1 MIHCSNLWVNE
12 MTKKDLLFL
21 KSTLAEIRH
30 EQKSILSAKSKIRML
45 EQRQDLESKTL
56 RDLNR
61 EINRIYKLS
70 KSHEEWV
77 SEKKREISDV
87 KTRLKEKRSIRKE
100 RNLEIKH
107 LGAIISEREEQIDTT
122 EAKNTVVT
130 MIFLVLF
137 TLIGFSAGMIYTKDF
152 PRGEWVCDDGTIVD
166 LLDVDDFWDTED
178 CPDGSDEDFIV
189 FGNSRAEDAGES
201 DEFRKLS
208 AAISN
213 ARSYCTII
221 GFGLGLGIR
230 FLFFRITKSLNPN
243 HTVESLEED
252 MTALIAKKEQ
262 LTKKRKSGDNIGK
275 LDASL
280 KQLESELSNR
290 TDEVSGHDDL
300 KSRKANTTNQ
310 ISKNNSDLEE
320 LLKKIKLKENLIKE
334 YWEKLSHLIPYSESI
349 KLL

>member
-122 EAKNTVVT
+122 EAENTVVT

-208 AAISN
+208 AAIPN
-213 ARSYCTII
+213 ARSICTII
-221 GFGLGLGIR
+221 GFG
-230 FLFFRITKSLNPN
+230 
-243 HTVESLEED
+243 
-252 MTALIAKKEQ
+252 
-262 LTKKRKSGDNIGK
+262 
-275 LDASL
+275 
-280 KQLESELSNR
+280 
-290 TDEVSGHDDL
+290 
-300 KSRKANTTNQ
+300 
-310 ISKNNSDLEE
+310 
-320 LLKKIKLKENLIKE
+320 
-334 YWEKLSHLIPYSESI
+334 
-349 KLL
+349 